1 MSELLARI
9 AAATRIAA
17 TGPLAADRERPPST
31 PLPVETSLAERSELV
46 ERFRAE
52 LERLTGKVYGPTDTA
67 GAVAQVGAI
76 LRQLNSSAILAWD
89 DASLTC
95 PGLGQAVETLG
106 IRMVRPDV
114 PRDGGRQAYLEDL
127 ASFEV
132 GLTGAQ
138 SGLADTGSVVVA
150 SGPGRAR
157 VASLLQP
164 VHIALLPTSLIFA
177 TMADWLALDGAP
189 LIRDSANVVVITGP
203 SRTADIELVI
213 SLGVHGPRE
222 VHVVLLDDPDGA
234 VPLPAQG
241 RRLGRPPRP
250 AV

>member
-1 MSELLARI
+1 MSELLERI

-17 TGPLAADRERPPST
+17 TGTLARDRERPTLP
-31 PLPVETSLAERSELV
+31 PLPVDASLAEKSARV

-52 LERLTGKVYGPTDTA
+52 LDRLTGKVYGPTDSA
-67 GAVAQVGAI
+67 GAIAHAAAI
-76 LRQLNSSAILAWD
+76 LRQLNASAVLAWD
-89 DASLTC
+89 DVSLAC
-95 PGLGQAVETLG
+95 PGLSEALEAAG

-114 PRDGGRQAYLEDL
+114 PDDAGRQAYLQDL
-127 ASFEV
+127 AVFEV

-138 SGLADTGSVVVA
+138 AGLADTGSVVVA

-157 VASLLQP
+157 VASLLPP
-164 VHIALLPTSLIFA
+164 VHIALLPTGQIHA
-177 TMADWLALDGAP
+177 TMADWLAADGAS
-189 LIRDSANVVVITGP
+189 LARDSANVVVITGP

-222 VHVVLLDDPDGA
+222 VHVILLDDEGGA
-234 VPLPAQG
+234 VPAPAQSKG
-241 RRLGRPPRP
+241 RRRPRRP